1 MANMGRRTA
10 LGYVGVA
17 LSATSILATMPSPA
31 FAEEEELYIASR
43 YQNFKRGTIHSLDPK
58 TRGLVVMFDGLGRVK
73 MKASDMVV
81 KTTSGY
87 PGNSYDELKVGQTVD
102 VHWYDYIDFLIAK
115 TTPQSSAR
123 AKAMVAQGARIEG
136 FPGSLHKVRL
146 FEMTGM
152 VVSTDPQNGT
162 VDIINASTGEPDKP
176 APDSGEVIRLPQIQT
191 EKGRAALATLKPG
204 DKLTAVFSVQSA
216 FRIAIVR

>member
-31 FAEEEELYIASR
+31 FAEEEDLYIASR

-87 PGNSYDELKVGQTVD
+87 PGNASEELKVGQTDD
-102 VHWYDYIDFLIAK
+102 VHW
-115 TTPQSSAR
+115 
-123 AKAMVAQGARIEG
+123 
-136 FPGSLHKVRL
+136 
-146 FEMTGM
+146 
-152 VVSTDPQNGT
+152 
-162 VDIINASTGEPDKP
+162 
-176 APDSGEVIRLPQIQT
+176 
-191 EKGRAALATLKPG
+191 
-204 DKLTAVFSVQSA
+204 
-216 FRIAIVR
+216 